1 MPAPKE
7 GDSMKRLNS
16 TIVAAAA
23 LACAFAVPAH
33 AQQAGR
39 ATVSLYRAAP
49 GHQIELL
56 KWIAQ
61 QDRIA
66 AAAGVGPSQV
76 YAHTDGDSWDYMM
89 ISPQTTPAQ
98 DDALDAAAQK
108 MGLPY
113 GPMVGIELRK
123 HIAVHTDTLVR
134 GPMTAAEMLA
144 YLGQK

>member
-1 MPAPKE
+1 
-7 GDSMKRLNS
+7 MKKLNS
-16 TIVAAAA
+16 AIVAAAA
-23 LACAFAVPAH
+23 IACTFAVPAH
-33 AQQAGR
+33 AQQPGR

-56 KWIAQ
+56 KWIAE

-66 AAAGVGPSQV
+66 AAAGVAPGQI

-98 DDALDAAAQK
+98 DDAVDAAARK
-108 MGLPY
+108 MGLPS

-123 HIAVHTDTLVR
+123 HIAIHTDTLVR

-144 YLGQK
+144 ALGQK

>member
-1 MPAPKE
+1 
-7 GDSMKRLNS
+7 MKLKLAFA
-16 TIVAAAA
+16 AAAA
-23 LACAFAVPAH
+23 LAFTFVTPAM
-33 AQQAGR
+33 AQQSGR

-66 AAAGVGPSQV
+66 AAAGIAPGQV
-76 YAHTDGDSWDYMM
+76 YAHTDGDSWDYMV
-89 ISPQTTPAQ
+89 IFPQTTPAQ
-98 DDALDAAAQK
+98 DDALDAAAKK

-123 HIAVHTDTLVR
+123 YIAIHTDTLVR
-134 GPMTAAEMLA
+134 GPMSAAELLA
-144 YLGQK
+144 SLGQK

>member
-1 MPAPKE
+1 
-7 GDSMKRLNS
+7 MKLNS
-16 TIVAAAA
+16 AIVAAAV
-23 LACAFAVPAH
+23 LACTFTIPVH

-49 GHQIELL
+49 GHQVELL

-66 AAAGVGPSQV
+66 AAAGIAPNQV

-98 DDALDAAAQK
+98 DDAMDAAAK
-108 MGLPY
+108 KLGLPY
-113 GPMVGIELRK
+113 GPMVGLELRK

-134 GPMTAAEMLA
+134 GPMTAADMLT

>member
-1 MPAPKE
+1 MPAQ
-7 GDSMKRLNS
+7 
-16 TIVAAAA
+16 
-23 LACAFAVPAH
+23 

-61 QDRIA
+61 QDQIA
-66 AAAGVGPSQV
+66 AAAGIGAGQV
-76 YAHTDGDSWDYMM
+76 YAHTDGDSWDY
-89 ISPQTTPAQ
+89 IVVFPQTTPAQ
-98 DDALDAAAQK
+98 DDAIDAAAKK

-134 GPMTAAEMLA
+134 GPMTAAQMLA
-144 YLGQK
+144 SLGQK